1 MFQKEEKPPEFIE
14 LKEDKR
20 MKKLVTI
27 VLVIALLSTMLAL
40 PAAASQ
46 AEPRLVM
53 IDCESCGTPCP
64 VRTRNTQR
72 EQEVVEPRCYVT
84 DNVAMSHMHM
94 HKIYEEYTHCET
106 CGDIVIATFAKV
118 YCGINYDVYVRT
130 TDKVYV

>member
-1 MFQKEEKPPEFIE
+1 
-14 LKEDKR
+14 
-20 MKKLVTI
+20 MKKRLFTI
-27 VLVIALLSTMLAL
+27 VLAIAMFSSMLAL

-46 AEPRLVM
+46 VEPRLVM

-72 EQEVVEPRCYVT
+72 EQGQVEARCYVT
-84 DNVAMSHMHM
+84 DNTAMTHWHI

-118 YCGINYDVYVRT
+118 YCEGEYVRT